1 MIKLRD
7 LQYLDAIDRHK
18 HFGKAADACF
28 VSQPTLSAQIM
39 KLEEQLGLTLVER
52 HRRNVMLTPAG
63 DLLVKQARKVLNAAR
78 EFEDAAKTLS
88 DPLAGDFHIG
98 LIPTLA
104 PYLLPHIMPGLMQE
118 LPNVSFFLYEKQTKQ
133 LLANLD
139 NGDLDLLIL
148 PWLDE
153 MERFE
158 RYRLVEEPLLLA
170 VHPQHRLAG
179 HETVK
184 LADLRDETVL
194 TLEDGHCLRDQ
205 AMGYCFAAGAE
216 EDTRF
221 QATSLETLRYMVASG
236 SGITLLPK
244 LAVTSQPASQMIR
257 YIPFEAPQP
266 TREISVVIR
275 PHFPRMECVRRVVA
289 SIRQSIAGIAGGDSK
304 EQPPAVAVREA
315 AE

>member
-118 LPNVSFFLYEKQTKQ
+118 LPNVNFFLYEKQTKR
-133 LLANLD
+133 LLENLD
-139 NGDLDLLIL
+139 NGDLDLLVL
-148 PWLDE
+148 PWLEE
-153 MERFE
+153 MSRFE
-158 RYRLVEEPLLLA
+158 RYQLVEEPLLLA
-170 VHPQHRLAG
+170 LHPNHRLA
-179 HETVK
+179 ERKSVT
-184 LADLRDETVL
+184 LSDLQDETIL

-205 AMGYCFAAGAE
+205 AMGYCFAAGAD

-244 LAVTSQPASQMIR
+244 LAVVNQPPSPMIR
-257 YIPFEAPQP
+257 YIPFESPQP

-275 PHFPRMECVRRVVA
+275 PNFPRMDCVRRVVG
-289 SIRQSIAGIAGGDSK
+289 SIRQSIAGIGERDP
-304 EQPPAVAVREA
+304 EIEDPA
-315 AE
+315 